1 VRILRILLIAGAIV
15 VAVAIAAPLILLA
28 VGISVDVSRLGPQ
41 VSEIATDA
49 LGRKVTLDGPI
60 YIVPSYWPTLE
71 IHGLRIADPFG
82 AEDAEF
88 MRLGRARVVLDLLPL
103 LRSARVAL
111 DEIKADYVRLNLVRY
126 ADGNASWAF
135 EGVGGPAEEETAAP
149 ADAEEKEAGR
159 SLAFAE
165 LEELEL
171 RDIAV
176 AWHDQETGEREN
188 LIVEEC
194 TGAAVAGEPI
204 RLSLAGSVREK
215 PFELRLGAGH
225 LSDLLTARPEMP
237 LDLELSVAGAR
248 LAIGLDFDALDAPL
262 AEDTEVGARAAGS
275 YWLTFEL
282 KRLDELGRLLG
293 IELPP
298 LGPIAVRAEAQIEP
312 KHWQLSELAL
322 RVGETRLDGSAS
334 IRDGAQRPLAELEL
348 TSTRFRIDDFQA
360 EGWSLA
366 GGPDKGEA
374 QASQAPAEP
383 SPDAPPAEEPTP
395 GAAEPRR
402 AVLDPEVMR
411 LLDAKVALRVDEVLL
426 GEERLGGGELAA
438 GLEDGRLVVDPLVLE
453 IPGGA
458 FALQTELAVD
468 AGDTRAH
475 LAMQVEA
482 FDLGVLARRADPET
496 EMGGIFDL
504 DVELSAHAPDP
515 ASLMTGANGHVD
527 VSFEPVNLEAGLLDL
542 WAVNLVAAVLPVV
555 AGGESHINCVVALL
569 DLVDGRMEAQSIL
582 IDTTRIQVAG
592 EFDAD
597 FHTQKL
603 HAMLQPR
610 PKKPQ
615 FFSLGTPV
623 QVNGSFDDFGVGVSA
638 LDLAGTVVSLVTDV
652 ATFPVRFLFLKRV
665 SPDGKEACAAARQ
678 RPPPQAP

>member
-15 VAVAIAAPLILLA
+15 ITLAIAAPLILLA
-28 VGISVDVSRLGPQ
+28 VGIQVDVSKFGPK
-41 VSEIATDA
+41 VSEIASDT
-49 LGRKVTLDGPI
+49 LGRQVTLDGPI

-103 LRSARVAL
+103 LRGRVAL
-111 DEIKADYVRLNLVRY
+111 DEIMADDVQLNLVRY

-135 EGVGGPAEEETAAP
+135 DGLGGEAEEPTAEP
-149 ADAEEKEAGR
+149 DDAEGESAGR
-159 SLAFAE
+159 RLAFSE
-165 LEELEL
+165 LKELVL

-176 AWHDQETGEREN
+176 SWHDQTTGDRES
-188 LIVEEC
+188 LVVEEC

-204 RLSLAGSVREK
+204 RLTLAGSVRK
-215 PFELRLGAGH
+215 QPFSLRIGAGN
-225 LSDLLTARPEMP
+225 LADLLTARPDLP
-237 LDLELSVAGAR
+237 LDLALSIAG
-248 LAIGLDFDALDAPL
+248 LSLEIGLDFDALDAPL
-262 AEDTEVGARAAGS
+262 TEDTVVGARAAGT
-275 YWLTFEL
+275 YWLVFEL
-282 KRLDELGRLLG
+282 KRLDELGRLLKVP
-293 IELPP
+293 LPP
-298 LGPIAVRAEAQIEP
+298 LGPISLRAEAQIEA
-312 KHWQLSELAL
+312 KDWNLSKLAL

-334 IRDGAQRPLAELEL
+334 IREGPQRPRAALEL

-360 EGWSLA
+360 EGWSLTGA
-366 GGPDKGEA
+366 VDEA
-374 QASQAPAEP
+374 QASQPAAEP
-383 SPDAPPAEEPTP
+383 QEEAPPSDEPAP
-395 GAAEPRR
+395 GSTEPRR
-402 AVLDPEVMR
+402 ALLDPELMR
-411 LLDAKVALRVDEVLL
+411 LLDAKVALRVDEVML
-426 GEERLGGGELAA
+426 GEERLGGGELGAS
-438 GLEDGRLVVDPLVLE
+438 LKDGRLVIDPLVLE

-458 FALQTELAVD
+458 FALQTELEVNPSE
-468 AGDTRAH
+468 TRAR
-475 LAMQVEA
+475 LAMQVEK
-482 FDLGVLARRADPET
+482 FDLGVLTRRAQADT

-504 DVELSAHAPDP
+504 NVELEARAPDP
-515 ASLMTGANGHVD
+515 ASIMTGANGHVD

-542 WAVNLVAAVLPVV
+542 WAVNLVASVLPVV
-555 AGGESHINCVVALL
+555 TGGESHVNCVVALL
-569 DLVDGRMEAQSIL
+569 DLQDGRMEAQSIL

-623 QVNGSFDDFGVGVSA
+623 QVNGSFEDFGVGVSA
-638 LDLAGTVVSLVTDV
+638 LDMAGTVIRVVTDL
-652 ATFPVRFLFLKRV
+652 ATYPARFLFIKRV

-678 RPPPQAP
+678 RPPPDAQ